1 VSSLPDFPNEAYAL
15 LEASGLQ
22 LLVAAE
28 MPIDGSLIWPLIL
41 SS

>member
-1 VSSLPDFPNEAYAL
+1 MMCELAAWFSNEAYAL

-28 MPIDGSLIWPLIL
+28 MAIDGSFGL
-41 SS
+41 